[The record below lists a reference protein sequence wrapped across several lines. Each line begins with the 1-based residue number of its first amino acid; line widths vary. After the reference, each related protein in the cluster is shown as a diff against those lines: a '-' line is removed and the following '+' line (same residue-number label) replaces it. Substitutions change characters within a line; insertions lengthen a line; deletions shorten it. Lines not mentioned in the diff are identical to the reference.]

1 MLEARQFVN
10 YSAAGAVATVIHYLV
25 LVVLVELVHRPAWQG
40 ALSGAVVG
48 AIVGYGLNHRI
59 TFRSSK
65 LHRVALPRFAA
76 VALTGIVL
84 QVVVV
89 AVGTELFRWHY
100 IAAQLAATA
109 VALLA
114 TFVMNRQWT
123 F

>member
-10 YSAAGAVATVIHYLV
+10 YSVAGAIATAVHYVV
-25 LVVLVELVHRPAWQG
+25 LLILVELLRRPAWLG

-84 QVVVV
+84 QVVIV

-100 IAAQLAATA
+100 IAAQLVATA
-109 VALLA
+109 AALVA